1 MRTRP
6 VRPVSFPSPF
16 TFGSPKNS
24 GTTTCSSASSASP
37 SLVTPIAR
45 GFCGLSIVPVTVM
58 AAVSI
63 RETRPSASSATNRC
77 APVGVRARPV
87 GSEPTSIGSLT
98 VGEAV
103 SMPLTLTTVAAA
115 RLATQAVL
123 PSALSTT
130 AEGSSPV
137 VTLLSRVSSAV
148 RKIEIES
155 SSGLTMT
162 TSASSSVIAMV
173 PDFDGRASTRAHV
186 QARVQLSWASQP
198 AAPSRAS
205 PLPASTAPS
214 PHAEVAARKST
225 GGVFGALSLP
235 SIMEQ
240 LPVMSAL
247 NRTLPRTPAHPP
259 LRNTTSLRVPFLVA
273 CSFALRAAHSVPTAI
288 VRFSST
294 TTSPPGPSSGA
305 PCTAKR
311 PAVQSAGFGAAAAGR
326 GPEARSDAAVASSR
340 SFERVDMPCLRGAGP
355 ARNDVTGSRSIT
367 RGSPSS
373 GARCRRDLPAPHRRQ
388 QRLGRRVVAERLAHV
403 REAID
408 VPWAED
414 EAAAEL
420 ERMLPEAMLA
430 VSGLPGPGTGDGVVA
445 AEEVEE
451 RGAPQAGGAVGQALL
466 VHQQREGDPGLL
478 AEGARVGAV
487 PEPHRGEPRP
497 GRAKLV
503 LVRAQ
508 LRDVLAAE
516 DSAVVAQ
523 EDEHPRP
530 GLPERAEPH
539 RVPVSVGKRRLREG
553 GGQRGAHDGTFSSD
567 PRPPGQC
574 CVTRRRG

>member
-6 VRPVSFPSPF
+6 VRPVSFPSPYA
-16 TFGSPKNS
+16 FGSPKNS
-24 GTTTCSSASSASP
+24 GTATCSSASSASP
-37 SLVTPIAR
+37 SLVTPIPR

-58 AAVSI
+58 AAVSM

-198 AAPSRAS
+198 AAPSHAS
-205 PLPASTAPS
+205 PLPASTTPS

-225 GGVFGALSLP
+225 
-235 SIMEQ
+235 
-240 LPVMSAL
+240 
-247 NRTLPRTPAHPP
+247 
-259 LRNTTSLRVPFLVA
+259 
-273 CSFALRAAHSVPTAI
+273 
-288 VRFSST
+288 
-294 TTSPPGPSSGA
+294 
-305 PCTAKR
+305 
-311 PAVQSAGFGAAAAGR
+311 SAGFGAAAAGR

-539 RVPVSVGKRRLREG
+539 RVPVGVGKRRLREG
-553 GGQRGAHDGTFSSD
+553 GGQRGAHDRTFSSD

>member
-16 TFGSPKNS
+16 AFGSPKNS

-37 SLVTPIAR
+37 SLVTPIPR

-58 AAVSI
+58 AAVSM
-63 RETRPSASSATNRC
+63 RETRPSANSATNRC

-98 VGEAV
+98 VGDAG

-198 AAPSRAS
+198 AAPSHAS
-205 PLPASTAPS
+205 PLPASTTPS

-247 NRTLPRTPAHPP
+247 NRTLPRTPVHPP

-294 TTSPPGPSSGA
+294 TTSPPGP
-305 PCTAKR
+305 R
-311 PAVQSAGFGAAAAGR
+311 
-326 GPEARSDAAVASSR
+326 
-340 SFERVDMPCLRGAGP
+340 
-355 ARNDVTGSRSIT
+355 
-367 RGSPSS
+367 
-373 GARCRRDLPAPHRRQ
+373 RRQ

-408 VPWAED
+408 VPRAED

-466 VHQQREGDPGLL
+466 VHQQREGDPCLL